1 MISIRVTHFLKEN
14 GPNSYYS
21 ITPFYN
27 HDARMRQGLHRL
39 DETLA
44 QFEARPFTPE
54 PQIWTAACSGSTA
67 STRAEPLSS

>member
-1 MISIRVTHFLKEN
+1 MIYIRVPYFLKES
-14 GPNSYYS
+14 GPNSFYS
-21 ITPFYN
+21 ITPRHN

-44 QFEARPFTPE
+44 QFEAGPFTPK
-54 PQIWTAACSGSTA
+54 PRIWTAACSDYTA